1 MILLLSAFWMCK
13 KATVHQQVLH
23 TLQCENTAR
32 RCCVYAFLYY
42 PQVAKKR
49 INAGFIH
56 LFLLS
61 PLATGRE
68 RGYTSMQV
76 SALAKFNPNQSPK
89 TGAVLHHYMKK

>member
-1 MILLLSAFWMCK
+1 MNDTLTQRLLD
-13 KATVHQQVLH
+13 VQQF
-23 TLQCENTAR
+23 TTGSPCSRCENTAR
-32 RCCVYAFLYY
+32 RCCVYAFSYY
-42 PQVAKKR
+42 PQVAKNR